1 MSFSAPLSAPP
12 SPLIS
17 APLSPLIS
25 APLSPLIS
33 APLSP
38 PQLPPAP
45 TPEEQAEEK
54 ERRDRRN
61 VNITLYTACLL
72 LVAAASLFIGAALP
86 VTARVAGL
94 AVVVGLFYGAGLVV
108 HATSRTLRPA
118 ATAFTGTGLAL
129 VPVAGVALDV
139 LVLHDP
145 TLSWLLTSA
154 VGTAMM
160 VIAAVRLDSRIVAY
174 LTVPFLLSTVM
185 ASGAAVQQGLV
196 WALIASIGLAVLMAW
211 ISVEGPARNRW
222 LPAAFRTAFAQT
234 HQWIVPGMVVLGL
247 VVGVWIDPVQM
258 FLLLLSACAYY
269 ATVAVIGPER
279 YRLAATYAVRCGVL
293 VALVPWALMLGWSA
307 DLMLTSMV
315 VYLCVQIPLVW
326 RGAGAQGYLPVGAAA
341 MVDHAGCWLVAVALA
356 ASSQLAALAGTVLGT
371 EGLLRFTPGIG
382 VAAAVVVVTTAAFS
396 LLFLHTNRLGEVGAP
411 GTANLLWQ
419 VTTPVALTP
428 LLIHPLTRTEGNAG
442 AGDGRGWNLEIILLV
457 IMAVEAIALVLLR
470 RRGQPRRIDAR
481 LIPHVIAASG
491 VALVYLA
498 ASRWA
503 YPDGGTALTLTALAA
518 VLWATV
524 TALHQGPLTV
534 RGDLTTDG
542 EGWAATERPT
552 GSEEPAGTA
561 EPAGGAEPAGRE
573 KPVGTAESAGREK
586 PVGTAEPVDA
596 TLPVVVWSGA
606 SLLAVLLLLTPSL
619 SQGGVLLGWYVLA
632 GITAAV
638 ALRWLGTG
646 ARWNGASGRRGDHSQ
661 DQSHD
666 HSTDHSHD
674 HSHDDSHD
682 DSPDHPH
689 DALGDR
695 LLICRTLVLIVGGL
709 TLLTATLRFADAAEA
724 ARTSVITSTT
734 SDSSTGV
741 WSWHVV
747 IGLVLL
753 TCWLVTV
760 AVVTRGRLPQAT
772 RTVVLLAGQASSAV
786 LVSTVV
792 DRLGGNDSA
801 ARAAAVVALVVGLA
815 LRSRFARRLPGSDQS
830 GGSAGF
836 LTAPA
841 MSWLVT
847 GAVIVL
853 GFVELA
859 AGEGDRAALMVMALA
874 LMGAGLVLRVSA
886 GGHWAVLA
894 GVIGL
899 VVVASAWFDLTGGWL
914 PAALFPTS
922 AAAALILLLTLS
934 VAAWEI
940 AVSTGRLVPRA
951 GSEPGSVSSVP
962 SVPSL
967 AWLPWLYD
975 LALFRAVAAA
985 TGWAVA
991 LVLGLTGEVDRGPHF
1006 GALGMTMAVG
1016 ALVLYVFARARG
1028 MVALL
1033 AGTVIAVPVS
1043 WWLLSPWWTE
1053 RGWWYP
1059 EEAWT
1064 AVLIGVLS
1072 AAGLG
1077 LWALVDARQNQR
1089 SLVTVEA
1096 VRSTE
1101 ASVALDSGIRQ
1112 RPAILWQG
1120 GLAVMLVLALG
1131 TVVALEP
1138 RAGLPEDAVVWTA
1151 LAAVVAGIW
1160 LTIDAW
1166 GRTLLWA
1173 AALDGQTQW
1182 VLFGRDAAVL
1192 LTFAAASRAW
1202 WQTALPDDPG
1212 RAGWWNVQLLVL
1224 VLVGLGFR
1232 HVLRDR
1238 SLPGQET
1245 GGRRPMAHFGAA
1257 SGVFTIAGLYVL
1269 ANGSAQ
1275 MQLTVLVGFALLV
1288 MLGLTRREQLLTWWG
1303 AAGVAMSV
1311 LWYLRGYTY
1320 VYLALLG
1327 LVLIVLAVRQLR
1339 RHQARQ
1345 PAGGSEQVRPS
1356 AAGPDLAPDLAPDVD
1371 VDRDQAEGT
1380 RGR

>member
-1 MSFSAPLSAPP
+1 M
-12 SPLIS
+12 
-17 APLSPLIS
+17 
-25 APLSPLIS
+25 
-33 APLSP
+33 
-38 PQLPPAP
+38 
-45 TPEEQAEEK
+45 
-54 ERRDRRN
+54 
-61 VNITLYTACLL
+61 
-72 LVAAASLFIGAALP
+72 AAASLFIGAALP

-94 AVVVGLFYGAGLVV
+94 AVVVGLFFSAGLVV

-139 LVLHDP
+139 LVLHD
-145 TLSWLLTSA
+145 TALSWLLTSA
-154 VGTAMM
+154 VGTVMM
-160 VIAAVRLDSRIVAY
+160 VFAAVRLDSRIVAY

-185 ASGAAVQQGLV
+185 ASGAAVQRGLV

-211 ISVEGPARNRW
+211 ISVEGSGRNRW
-222 LPAAFRTAFAQT
+222 LPVAFRTAFART

-247 VVGVWIDPVQM
+247 LVGVWIEPVQM

-269 ATVAVIGPER
+269 ATDAVIGPER
-279 YRLAATYAVRCGVL
+279 YRLGATYAVRCGIL
-293 VALVPWALMLGWSA
+293 VALVPWALMLDWSA
-307 DLMLTSMV
+307 DLLLTSLV
-315 VYLCVQIPLVW
+315 VYLCLQIPLVW
-326 RGAGAQGYLPVGAAA
+326 RGDGDHGYVPVGVAA
-341 MVDHAGCWLVAVALA
+341 MVDHAGSWLVAVALA
-356 ASSQLAALAGTVLGT
+356 ASSQLAALAGPVLGT
-371 EGLLRFTPGIG
+371 EGLLRLTPGIG
-382 VAAAVVVVTTAAFS
+382 VAAAVVVVTTAVFS

-411 GTANLLWQ
+411 GAANLLWQ

-428 LLIHPLTRTEGNAG
+428 LLINPQIRTERYAG

-457 IMAVEAIALVLLR
+457 IMVVEAVALVLLR
-470 RRGQPRRIDAR
+470 RRGQHSRIDTR
-481 LIPHVIAASG
+481 LVPHVIAASG

-503 YPDGGTALTLTALAA
+503 DPAADTALTLTALAA

-534 RGDLTTDG
+534 RAGLTTDA
-542 EGWAATERPT
+542 EGQVTT
-552 GSEEPAGTA
+552 GQ
-561 EPAGGAEPAGRE
+561 PAGRE
-573 KPVGTAESAGREK
+573 VPAGSEESA
-586 PVGTAEPVDA
+586 DA
-596 TLPVVVWSGA
+596 MLPVVVWSGA
-606 SLLAVLLLLTPSL
+606 SLLAVLLLLPPSL
-619 SQGGVLLGWYVLA
+619 SHGGLLLGWYVLA

-646 ARWNGASGRRGDHSQ
+646 APWNGEPGRPGDPAH
-661 DQSHD
+661 
-666 HSTDHSHD
+666 
-674 HSHDDSHD
+674 
-682 DSPDHPH
+682 DHPH

-695 LLICRTLVLIVGGL
+695 QLICRTIALIVGGL
-709 TLLTATLRFADAAEA
+709 TLLTATLRFAGVAEA
-724 ARTSVITSTT
+724 ARTSST
-734 SDSSTGV
+734 SDPATGAS
-741 WSWHVV
+741 SWHVV
-747 IGLVLL
+747 IALVLL
-753 TCWLVTV
+753 TGWLVTV
-760 AVVTRGRLPQAT
+760 AVLTRGRLPQAT

-792 DRLGGNDSA
+792 DRLGGNESA
-801 ARAAAVVALVVGLA
+801 ARAAAVVALVIGLA

-830 GGSAGF
+830 GGSSGF

-841 MSWLVT
+841 ASWLVT

-894 GVIGL
+894 GSVGL

-951 GSEPGSVSSVP
+951 GSEPASLSSW
-962 SVPSL
+962 S
-967 AWLPWLYD
+967 WLND
-975 LALFRAVAAA
+975 LALFRPAAAA

-991 LVLGLTGEVDRGPHF
+991 LVLGLTGEVDRDPHF
-1006 GALGMTMAVG
+1006 GVLGMTVAVG
-1016 ALVLYVFARARG
+1016 ALVLYVFARTRG
-1028 MVALL
+1028 MVALV
-1033 AGTVIAVPVS
+1033 AGTVIGVPVS
-1043 WWLLSPWWTE
+1043 GWLLLPWWNE
-1053 RGWWYP
+1053 RGWWFP
-1059 EEAWT
+1059 DETWT
-1064 AVLIGVLS
+1064 AVIIGVLS
-1072 AAGLG
+1072 AAVLG
-1077 LWALVDARQNQR
+1077 LWAVVDARQGRR
-1089 SLVTVEA
+1089 SLATVEA
-1096 VRSTE
+1096 VQAAQAAQAAETLGPAE
-1101 ASVALDSGIRQ
+1101 IPVDPVALEPGARQ
-1112 RPAILWQG
+1112 RQATLWQG

-1138 RAGLPEDAVVWTA
+1138 RAGVPENAVVWTA
-1151 LAAVVAGIW
+1151 LAAAVAGIW
-1160 LTIDAW
+1160 LTVDAW

-1173 AALDGQTQW
+1173 EALGGQTQW
-1182 VLFGRDAAVL
+1182 VLWGRDAAVL

-1202 WQTALPDDPG
+1202 WQTAVPDDPG

-1232 HVLRDR
+1232 HVLRER
-1238 SLPGQET
+1238 SLPGQDPRMESKQESGQESRQDPTQET
-1245 GGRRPMAHFGAA
+1245 GGLEAGGLEVVRSQAGGAETGLRRPVAYFGAA
-1257 SGVFTIAGLYVL
+1257 AGVFSLAALYVL
-1269 ANGSAQ
+1269 ANGTSL
-1275 MQLTVLVGFALLV
+1275 MQLTVLGGFALLV
-1288 MLGLTRREQLLTWWG
+1288 VLGLTRREQLLTWWG

-1320 VYLALLG
+1320 LYLALLG

-1345 PAGGSEQVRPS
+1345 SAGGPDEARQS
-1356 AAGPDLAPDLAPDVD
+1356 AGDPGVTPDMGVAPGRHLDFGRGLGSDRGVGS
-1371 VDRDQAEGT
+1371 DRDQAEGT